1 VGLRVAILCIDPW
14 EGPDDIGFRPFN
26 YAARK
31 LLAAFRSDPTCDHAE
46 MEVIESRSRNVDEFV
61 QRVEAYDPDIVG
73 ASTYVWSF
81 SAFLE
86 VARRLKARR
95 PERTIVF
102 GGPSARP
109 AMFDLS
115 SYRDARPSV
124 DALVLGDG
132 EQFIRDV
139 VRLKDHSRAG
149 LATLPGLAVNT
160 PDGFVP
166 TGAPVRLENLDD
178 YPSPYELGM
187 GPPGWSGQ
195 LETFRGC
202 PVACRFCQ
210 WGDPWQTARAF
221 SADYLTRQLEGFR
234 AAKLTNVFLVDAGL
248 NLNASAFR
256 NLVAA
261 EERTSVLSELA
272 FRGALYPTLL
282 KPMHVEFLHRI
293 HVEELSLGI
302 QSFEPETLRMVDR
315 PFDERRFA
323 EVMRELTPFNS
334 IVEIIL
340 GLPGDGPAAFRRT
353 LDRAMEV
360 SARVRVYRCLVLPD
374 ALMTRPHPG
383 TFMRYDEDT
392 LAMIECT
399 GWEKDVL
406 DREWQYVA
414 DLSAQ
419 TKGDRGYW
427 WYTIGQN
434 PSRCPAGDGEPSSA
448 SIN

>member
-1 VGLRVAILCIDPW
+1 
-14 EGPDDIGFRPFN
+14 
-26 YAARK
+26 
-31 LLAAFRSDPTCDHAE
+31 
-46 MEVIESRSRNVDEFV
+46 M
-61 QRVEAYDPDIVG
+61 
-73 ASTYVWSF
+73 
-81 SAFLE
+81 
-86 VARRLKARR
+86 
-95 PERTIVF
+95 
-102 GGPSARP
+102 
-109 AMFDLS
+109 
-115 SYRDARPSV
+115 
-124 DALVLGDG
+124 
-132 EQFIRDV
+132 
-139 VRLKDHSRAG
+139 
-149 LATLPGLAVNT
+149 
-160 PDGFVP
+160 
-166 TGAPVRLENLDD
+166 
-178 YPSPYELGM
+178 
-187 GPPGWSGQ
+187 
-195 LETFRGC
+195 
-202 PVACRFCQ
+202 
-210 WGDPWQTARAF
+210 
-221 SADYLTRQLEGFR
+221 
-234 AAKLTNVFLVDAGL
+234 
-248 NLNASAFR
+248 
-256 NLVAA
+256 
-261 EERTSVLSELA
+261 LSELA

-282 KPMHVEFLHRI
+282 KRMHVEFLHRI

-323 EVMRELTPFNS
+323 EVMRELAPFNS

-434 PSRCPAGDGEPSSA
+434 PSRCPVGDREPSSA
-448 SIN
+448 SMH